1 MHPLKNEME
10 NQVACF
16 ENQLL
21 PFSVFLRLRIYSSLW
36 QAYTNKLENKVS
48 RLEEENERLKKQKV
62 LDACCTCLTSNEIHF
77 KNIRFKSSTNR
88 GPGSAALYSSKQYN
102 LNAVPLTESAMLLS
116 PLQGNFPGRNLGS
129 LQEKGLHHT

>member
-1 MHPLKNEME
+1 MMVLSMDCLKIHGIGIR
-10 NQVACF
+10 
-16 ENQLL
+16 L
-21 PFSVFLRLRIYSSLW
+21 PTLFGTPGQSWDLTSNPFQYQPIPSNPTG
-36 QAYTNKLENKVS
+36 QTGP
-48 RLEEENERLKKQKV
+48 KV
-62 LDACCTCLTSNEIHF
+62 LDASCTCLTSNEIHF